1 MVLRGFRALWAYVEV
16 CKPRVMV
23 LLVFSGLASGLTA
36 LRMGLGVCNPLGL
49 GPGFSLILS
58 TLALILVVSGANA
71 ITCYIDR
78 DIDAVMERTRRRPIP
93 SGRID
98 PPVKALYYG
107 MALSILGLIPL
118 LILSLPAFLWA
129 LFGLFDSAVVYNLL
143 TKRRTVWNIVLGSPA
158 GGAPSMVCWSAVTG
172 QPLHP
177 IPLLL
182 AALIVL
188 WTPSHIW
195 SLAIRYSDDYRRA
208 GVPMLPSRLG
218 FRSTTRCIAS
228 TTILLPVLST
238 ILGVVGRFHIGF
250 YIIVHSLNLVMILL
264 GLNLLLRPSP
274 ENAYRLFKFTS
285 PYLAVMLTVTALS
298 AH

>member
-1 MVLRGFRALWAYVEV
+1 MNSLRVLWAYMEV
-16 CKPRVMV
+16 CKPRVMA

-36 LRMGLGVCNPLGL
+36 LRIGLGASNSLGL
-49 GPGFSLILS
+49 DSSLSLILS
-58 TLALILVVSGANA
+58 TLALILLVSGANA

-107 MALSILGLIPL
+107 VVLSILGLVPL
-118 LILSLPAFLWA
+118 LILSFYAFLWA

-177 IPLLL
+177 VPLLL

-208 GVPMLPSRLG
+208 GVPMLPSKLG
-218 FRSTTRCIAS
+218 FTSAARCIAS

-238 ILGVVGRFHIGF
+238 ILGVVGHFRIGF
-250 YIIVHSLNLVMILL
+250 YIVVHSLNLVMILL
-264 GLNLLLRPSP
+264 SLNLLLRPSH

>member
-1 MVLRGFRALWAYVEV
+1 METLRAYVEV
-16 CKPRVMV
+16 CKPRVAS
-23 LLVFSGLASGLTA
+23 LLVFSGLASGVIA
-36 LRMGLGVCNPLGL
+36 LRMGLGVEPPLGFT
-49 GPGFSLILS
+49 PQVSLMLS

-71 ITCYIDR
+71 ITCYIDQ
-78 DIDAVMERTRRRPIP
+78 DIDAMMERTRRRPIP

-107 MALSILGLIPL
+107 AALSILGLIPL
-118 LILSLPAFLWA
+118 LALSLPAFLWA
-129 LFGLFDSAVVYNLL
+129 LFGLVDSVVVYNLL

-172 QPLHP
+172 QPFHP
-177 IPLLL
+177 VPFLL

-195 SLAIRYSDDYRRA
+195 SLAIRYADDYRRA
-208 GVPMLPSRLG
+208 VVPMLPVRVG
-218 FRSTTRCIAS
+218 FRSATRCIAS
-228 TTILLPVLST
+228 TTLLLPVLST

-250 YIIVHSLNLVMILL
+250 YILVHSLNLIIILL
-264 GLNLLLRPSP
+264 SLNLLFRPSHG
-274 ENAYRLFKFTS
+274 NAYKLFKFTS
-285 PYLAVMLTVTALS
+285 PYLALLLVSAAFS